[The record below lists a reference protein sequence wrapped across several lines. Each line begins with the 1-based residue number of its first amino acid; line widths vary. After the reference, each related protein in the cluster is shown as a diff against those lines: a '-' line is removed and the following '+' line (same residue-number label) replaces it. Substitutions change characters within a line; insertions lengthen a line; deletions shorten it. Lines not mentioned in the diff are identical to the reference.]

1 MTSSSPV
8 ETYRPKHQHGENIE
22 HLYATIEKYTTA
34 SNSNEKLELLQIL
47 SNHLLPQLGL
57 ADLEAHYLAKVVPQV
72 FDSIVDYLHS
82 VSSLLSTL
90 ETCEDK
96 ESVLLEIQAILQAA
110 KVCIE
115 WLEMCVVHV
124 STFTAELSITDMH
137 SLSPSV
143 LKVAKYAYEHCQQS
157 EVLYGTFLQRFSE
170 ELSAIFKK
178 AYQLQKALMELVD
191 KIQLNPSSE
200 ESEIMDLTEVCL
212 LLLQICGVRSIDTNI
227 LVNTWKILTRLVI
240 KHMELLKNH
249 IDIDKIVRE
258 LCVALEAE
266 LNSCHQLVSLQSASG
281 GKDKIMSKKI
291 KVLRFLIGN
300 LMNLVKEYFDFID
313 GCLPDVLYLLV
324 TLESDNTHKVPSSD
338 LREIMSSVKIVV
350 EPLVKVLINN
360 KTFAKLAT
368 SLEEVHR
375 NKLEPFGFCQV
386 LLHVANA
393 LSTEKVEVV
402 SRWMSMTDNL
412 EERSPLLQAIMET
425 LQKCSVELVLPVY
438 VDGVM
443 CQGKPLRQVSFYEFV
458 CTRLCTL
465 IATAPSSCF
474 HAIESCLVDGLL
486 SDDMLVELVSSDLW
500 TFMARWESADLCRSH
515 VVFLCN
521 LFVEIP
527 RGCSAKIYVSQL
539 VRRLVPLMAKEHQE
553 SLLAVFPPGNA
564 ENVLIWSV
572 LPIDLLPDSAQVKV
586 CRGATPLCIKLLGD
600 LHDEDALEQ
609 NLHLFACLRSVYS
622 VHSAHKILPPVNHV
636 GVLDIVNRLWA
647 QYTQGDVKGSVA
659 LWCEVLDLTTL
670 LLTQVQPSDYA
681 QILRGLNQLLE
692 QFPSLDIKTSVG
704 LTLGCCGTIHVTKDI
719 ETEVFSSIAR
729 LFCRLISDSHW
740 MAHNTALQ
748 AVKAFVEVTPYTH
761 IMSDCVP
768 EPLLPLLSD
777 FLNQTPYQQ
786 EQLSGDTTV
795 RDRTI
800 LTQQRESSSRY
811 KEHTHVT
818 LASRDCAQ
826 ESTGDTGTEG
836 PLEPA
841 TKRTRLEENPTNDGE
856 YTKIIQPIRA
866 QLNTLCHMTSKST
879 PSMSVI
885 QELVEIRS
893 TLDFVINRARPGD

>member
-1 MTSSSPV
+1 MSVLLSRFVFDDEKQNKYNTKHISSLNF
-8 ETYRPKHQHGENIE
+8 YQ
-22 HLYATIEKYTTA
+22 EKYTTA

-178 AYQLQKALMELVD
+178 AYQLQK
-191 KIQLNPSSE
+191 
-200 ESEIMDLTEVCL
+200 
-212 LLLQICGVRSIDTNI
+212 ICGVRSIDTNI

-368 SLEEVHR
+368 SLEEV
-375 NKLEPFGFCQV
+375 
-386 LLHVANA
+386 
-393 LSTEKVEVV
+393 EVV

-425 LQKCSVELVLPVY
+425 LQKCACF
-438 VDGVM
+438 GM
-443 CQGKPLRQVSFYEFV
+443 ALRF
-458 CTRLCTL
+458 
-465 IATAPSSCF
+465 
-474 HAIESCLVDGLL
+474 
-486 SDDMLVELVSSDLW
+486 
-500 TFMARWESADLCRSH
+500 
-515 VVFLCN
+515 
-521 LFVEIP
+521 
-527 RGCSAKIYVSQL
+527 
-539 VRRLVPLMAKEHQE
+539 
-553 SLLAVFPPGNA
+553 
-564 ENVLIWSV
+564 
-572 LPIDLLPDSAQVKV
+572 
-586 CRGATPLCIKLLGD
+586 
-600 LHDEDALEQ
+600 
-609 NLHLFACLRSVYS
+609 
-622 VHSAHKILPPVNHV
+622 
-636 GVLDIVNRLWA
+636 
-647 QYTQGDVKGSVA
+647 
-659 LWCEVLDLTTL
+659 
-670 LLTQVQPSDYA
+670 
-681 QILRGLNQLLE
+681 
-692 QFPSLDIKTSVG
+692 
-704 LTLGCCGTIHVTKDI
+704 
-719 ETEVFSSIAR
+719 R
-729 LFCRLISDSHW
+729 LF
-740 MAHNTALQ
+740 
-748 AVKAFVEVTPYTH
+748 
-761 IMSDCVP
+761 
-768 EPLLPLLSD
+768 LS
-777 FLNQTPYQQ
+777 NY
-786 EQLSGDTTV
+786 V
-795 RDRTI
+795 I
-800 LTQQRESSSRY
+800 W
-811 KEHTHVT
+811 
-818 LASRDCAQ
+818 
-826 ESTGDTGTEG
+826 
-836 PLEPA
+836 
-841 TKRTRLEENPTNDGE
+841 TR
-856 YTKIIQPIRA
+856 I
-866 QLNTLCHMTSKST
+866 C
-879 PSMSVI
+879 
-885 QELVEIRS
+885 
-893 TLDFVINRARPGD
+893 

>member
-1 MTSSSPV
+1 MTISDD
-8 ETYRPKHQHGENIE
+8 
-22 HLYATIEKYTTA
+22 A
-34 SNSNEKLELLQIL
+34 KLR
-47 SNHLLPQLGL
+47 S
-57 ADLEAHYLAKVVPQV
+57 
-72 FDSIVDYLHS
+72 
-82 VSSLLSTL
+82 
-90 ETCEDK
+90 
-96 ESVLLEIQAILQAA
+96 
-110 KVCIE
+110 
-115 WLEMCVVHV
+115 
-124 STFTAELSITDMH
+124 LSI
-137 SLSPSV
+137 
-143 LKVAKYAYEHCQQS
+143 C
-157 EVLYGTFLQRFSE
+157 
-170 ELSAIFKK
+170 
-178 AYQLQKALMELVD
+178 
-191 KIQLNPSSE
+191 
-200 ESEIMDLTEVCL
+200 TE
-212 LLLQICGVRSIDTNI
+212 
-227 LVNTWKILTRLVI
+227 
-240 KHMELLKNH
+240 
-249 IDIDKIVRE
+249 
-258 LCVALEAE
+258 
-266 LNSCHQLVSLQSASG
+266 
-281 GKDKIMSKKI
+281 
-291 KVLRFLIGN
+291 F
-300 LMNLVKEYFDFID
+300 
-313 GCLPDVLYLLV
+313 
-324 TLESDNTHKVPSSD
+324 
-338 LREIMSSVKIVV
+338 
-350 EPLVKVLINN
+350 
-360 KTFAKLAT
+360 
-368 SLEEVHR
+368 
-375 NKLEPFGFCQV
+375 
-386 LLHVANA
+386 
-393 LSTEKVEVV
+393 
-402 SRWMSMTDNL
+402 
-412 EERSPLLQAIMET
+412 
-425 LQKCSVELVLPVY
+425 
-438 VDGVM
+438 
-443 CQGKPLRQVSFYEFV
+443 
-458 CTRLCTL
+458 
-465 IATAPSSCF
+465 
-474 HAIESCLVDGLL
+474 IESCLVDGLL

-681 QILRGLNQLLE
+681 Q
-692 QFPSLDIKTSVG
+692 
-704 LTLGCCGTIHVTKDI
+704 
-719 ETEVFSSIAR
+719 
-729 LFCRLISDSHW
+729 
-740 MAHNTALQ
+740 
-748 AVKAFVEVTPYTH
+748 
-761 IMSDCVP
+761 
-768 EPLLPLLSD
+768 
-777 FLNQTPYQQ
+777 
-786 EQLSGDTTV
+786 V